1 MSKFYKYKN
10 FFLYRLLYRPYD
22 LSKVRIWWSIQIK
35 MIRWVSNRICKYL
48 NIIVNL
54 EYNKAMSKIHL
65 HSASVRKNYMKLRTD
80 LAAQTETVL
89 EESGIDISP
98 VRDRV
103 PEELKQDDS
112 MKKLLDQC
120 MNEAYR

>member
-1 MSKFYKYKN
+1 M
-10 FFLYRLLYRPYD
+10 
-22 LSKVRIWWSIQIK
+22 QIFEIMN
-35 MIRWVSNRICKYL
+35 MIVKIDK
-48 NIIVNL
+48 
-54 EYNKAMSKIHL
+54 NKAMSKIHWN
-65 HSASVRKNYMKLRTD
+65 SASVRKNYMKLRTD